1 MEIYLKIAGIILIIL
16 GIVHVAF
23 PKRFNWKD
31 ELQPLSLI
39 NRQMMVVH
47 TFFIALTVFMMGIL
61 SLFYSAELIFTPFGR
76 VVSLGFAIFWFIRLV
91 FQFFVYSKELWKGKT
106 FETIMHI
113 IFALIWI
120 YLTVVYY
127 MTFRAA

>member
-1 MEIYLKIAGIILIIL
+1 MEIYLKVAGIMLIVL
-16 GIVHVAF
+16 GIVHIAF

-39 NRQMMVVH
+39 NKQMMVVH
-47 TFFIALTVFMMGIL
+47 TFFIALTVFMMGVL
-61 SLFYSAELIFTPFGR
+61 SLFYSAELVSTPFGR

-106 FETIMHI
+106 FETVMHI
-113 IFALIWI
+113 VFTITWI
-120 YLTVVYY
+120 YLTLIYFLAY
-127 MTFRAA
+127 RSF

>member
-16 GIVHVAF
+16 GIVHIAF
-23 PKRFNWKD
+23 PRRFSWKK
-31 ELQPLSLI
+31 ELAGLSLI
-39 NRQMMVVH
+39 NKQMMVVH
-47 TFFIALTVFMMGIL
+47 TFFIALTVFMMGVL
-61 SLFYSAELIFTPFGR
+61 SLFYSSELISTPFGR
-76 VVSLGFAIFWFIRLV
+76 VISLGLAIFWFIRLV

>member
-1 MEIYLKIAGIILIIL
+1 MEIYLKIAGVILIVL
-16 GIVHVAF
+16 GIVHIAF

-31 ELQPLSLI
+31 ELLPLSLI
-39 NRQMMVVH
+39 NRQMMMVH

-61 SLFYSAELIFTPFGR
+61 SFFYSDQLLTNQFGK
-76 VVSLGFAIFWFIRLV
+76 VISLGLAIFWSIRLV

-113 IFALIWI
+113 VFAITWI
-120 YLTVVYY
+120 YLTLVFCS
-127 MTFRAA
+127 TAFQT

>member
-1 MEIYLKIAGIILIIL
+1 MEIFLKIAGVILIVL
-16 GIVHVAF
+16 GIVHIAF

-31 ELQPLSLI
+31 ELLPLSLI
-39 NRQMMVVH
+39 NRQMMMVH

-61 SLFYSAELIFTPFGR
+61 SFFYSDQLLTNPFGK
-76 VVSLGFAIFWFIRLV
+76 VISLGLAIFWFIRLV

>member
-1 MEIYLKIAGIILIIL
+1 MDIYLKIAGVILIIL
-16 GIVHVAF
+16 GIMHIAF
-23 PKRFNWKD
+23 PRRFNWKD

-39 NRQMMVVH
+39 NRQMMMVH

-61 SLFYSAELIFTPFGR
+61 SLVYSAELLTNPFGK
-76 VVSLGFAIFWFIRLV
+76 VISLGLAVFWFIRLV
-91 FQFFVYSKELWKGKT
+91 FQFFVYSRELWKGKR

-120 YLTVVYY
+120 YLTAVYFMAY
-127 MTFRAA
+127 KAV

>member
-1 MEIYLKIAGIILIIL
+1 MEIFLKIAGVILIVL
-16 GIVHVAF
+16 GIVHIAF
-23 PKRFNWKD
+23 PRRFNWKD
-31 ELQPLSLI
+31 ELLPLSLI
-39 NRQMMVVH
+39 NRQMMMVH

-61 SLFYSAELIFTPFGR
+61 SFFYSDQLLTNPFGK
-76 VVSLGFAIFWFIRLV
+76 VISLGLAIFWSIRLL